1 MGSEGRKSGYRLENA
16 EKEQGMKWKWR
27 EGRKIQH
34 EKEREGREILREKM
48 E

>member
-1 MGSEGRKSGYRLENA
+1 MKEENQGIDWNA